1 MYQSFLLR
9 TRASCRVP
17 RAAPSTT
24 QPSRRGAPQT
34 SLLFA
39 AGSASSWEEQQRRAV
54 DYIAHNAP
62 RAAVSTGGR
71 WSPGVLAFVSRRA
84 NSTRPNPRLLEGRET
99 EPCRVLRHL
108 ESSWTPLHSLIP
120 GSPIHVSARSR
131 TSSCPLLAEGL
142 ARSSPDPRPT
152 RPYALAR
159 L

>member
-17 RAAPSTT
+17 RAAPSIT

-34 SLLFA
+34 SLRFA
-39 AGSASSWEEQQRRAV
+39 TGSASSWEEQQRRAV

-62 RAAVSTGGR
+62 RAAISASGR

-84 NSTRPNPRLLEGRET
+84 NSTRPSPRLLDGRET
-99 EPCRVLRHL
+99 EPSRVSRHL

-120 GSPIHVSARSR
+120 EAPSTCRPARGRHLAPCWSRVSHVPHRICA
-131 TSSCPLLAEGL
+131 LLGL
-142 ARSSPDPRPT
+142 MP
-152 RPYALAR
+152 
-159 L
+159 